1 MTFKEL
7 AQKIAEDFNRQIE
20 EEGFENFK
28 EMRSV
33 YDWEPED
40 IRDEIEYMIK
50 EYGEDDHFA
59 TLDDGSIIQFTG
71 DWDEPTMSYREFKK
85 LVFAEVK

>member
-71 DWDEPTMSYREFKK
+71 DLEEPTMSYREFKK